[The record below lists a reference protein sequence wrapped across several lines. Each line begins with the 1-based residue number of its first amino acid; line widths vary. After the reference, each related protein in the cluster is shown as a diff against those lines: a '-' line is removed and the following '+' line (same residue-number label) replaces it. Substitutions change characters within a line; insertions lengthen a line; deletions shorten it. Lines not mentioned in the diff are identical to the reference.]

1 MSKWKQRINN
11 VRVIALAHF
20 PFSPAF
26 DTFRLQPL
34 TFLATFHRRVRSR
47 EGTDTLLPR
56 NTNEWAEISPDGGL
70 WTFVALHGSFAVSC
84 YVNSNLRTITSLQRN
99 IVLRSYCRFRLCI
112 PQSGRFFAPSF
123 GYAAIFGKAC
133 QNHAR
138 IWSESSGNSEIS
150 NFGKA

>member
-56 NTNEWAEISPDGGL
+56 NTNEWVCGDPPRQLGGL

-99 IVLRSYCRFRLCI
+99 SVLRSYCRFRLCI
-112 PQSGRFFAPSF
+112 L
-123 GYAAIFGKAC
+123 
-133 QNHAR
+133 AR
-138 IWSESSGNSEIS
+138 NLVGSSHPVSATQLSSEKRVKITYME
-150 NFGKA
+150 